1 MSKLSSLLK
10 KTLQVSRYR
19 EAYRRRKAQDEAVK
33 AKHAKTVG
41 AMVALTK
48 RLGEKVRGQ
57 CARAR
62 SGTKH

>member
-57 CARAR
+57 
-62 SGTKH
+62 